1 MAEQQLKAEQL
12 EKKRAEKRADEAEE
26 EVVRATRMQKESQD
40 AAKQLQIQKQQV
52 ESEAIKAVRLAKS
65 QISQAHE
72 DVNELQQQV
81 RQARAGLIQ
90 ANAAKTA
97 AEELVTRKEAEQ
109 AAEAQSLID
118 RTMLAAEQK
127 TEETQQL
134 TDALR

>member
-12 EKKRAEKRADEAEE
+12 EKKRAEKRADDAEE

-40 AAKQLQIQKQQV
+40 TAKQLQIQKQQV

>member
-12 EKKRAEKRADEAEE
+12 EKKRAEKRADDAEE

>member
-40 AAKQLQIQKQQV
+40 TAKQLQIQKQQV